1 MAGAATTIAMRL
13 AITEAEVEAESEA
26 EEEEEAKGIS
36 CFRNEKWPGKVN
48 GVGLRGNEP
57 SYEGD

>member
-1 MAGAATTIAMRL
+1 MRL